1 MTTTDLMLLPA
12 PDPPGAVRDPP
23 APGGRDRMSQ
33 MEPVFCHSP
42 ETLRLVQ
49 VVRLIDE
56 CLPVCIAAPSEMGLG
71 IRD

>member
-1 MTTTDLMLLPA
+1 
-12 PDPPGAVRDPP
+12 
-23 APGGRDRMSQ
+23 MSQ

-56 CLPVCIAAPSEMGLG
+56 CLRQPPVEESRERILGQVRELIDRGREIARENFLT
-71 IRD
+71 

>member
-1 MTTTDLMLLPA
+1 
-12 PDPPGAVRDPP
+12 
-23 APGGRDRMSQ
+23 MSQ

-56 CLPVCIAAPSEMGLG
+56 CLRQPPAEESRERILGQVRELIDRGREIARENFLT
-71 IRD
+71 